1 MKWYT
6 PLSGR
11 KPFAKAI
18 YGLATYRYMDMDEVI
33 ESVKEG
39 IKDTILP

>member
-33 ESVKEG
+33 ESVMIDEC
-39 IKDTILP
+39 IIY